1 MQIVREKEKQ
11 LVVLYGGMQM
21 KKVGIPKINID
32 KSNFEKLCQMQC
44 TLEEIAGFFD
54 CCDDTINNWCKEVYD
69 DNFSGVYKKKSM
81 AGKISLRRNQFKI
94 AENNASMAIFLG
106 KQYLGQRDSFPDEVN
121 YTEVNKGI
129 MNIANLINNPVK
141 NSTEKDVEDE

>member
-1 MQIVREKEKQ
+1 
-11 LVVLYGGMQM
+11 M
-21 KKVGIPKINID
+21 KKVGRPKTNID

-94 AENNASMAIFLG
+94 AKNNASMAIFLG
-106 KQYLGQRDSFPDEVN
+106 KQYLGQRDNIEV
-121 YTEVNKGI
+121 EHKDLSKVEELLSKI
-129 MNIANLINNPVK
+129 DKEANLEIKINDNK
-141 NSTEKDVEDE
+141 

>member
-1 MQIVREKEKQ
+1 
-11 LVVLYGGMQM
+11 M
-21 KKVGIPKINID
+21 KKVGRPKTNID

-81 AGKISLRRNQFKI
+81 AGKIALRRNQFKI

-106 KQYLGQRDSFPDEVN
+106 KQYLGQRDNIEVEHKDLSKVEELLSKIDKEAKN
-121 YTEVNKGI
+121 DNK
-129 MNIANLINNPVK
+129 
-141 NSTEKDVEDE
+141 

>member
-1 MQIVREKEKQ
+1 
-11 LVVLYGGMQM
+11 M
-21 KKVGIPKINID
+21 KKVGRPKTNID

-69 DNFSGVYKKKSM
+69 DTFSGVYKKKSM

-106 KQYLGQRDSFPDEVN
+106 KQYLGQRDNIEV
-121 YTEVNKGI
+121 EHKDLSKVEELLSKI
-129 MNIANLINNPVK
+129 DKEANLEIKINDNK
-141 NSTEKDVEDE
+141 

>member
-1 MQIVREKEKQ
+1 
-11 LVVLYGGMQM
+11 M
-21 KKVGIPKINID
+21 KKVGRPKTNID

-106 KQYLGQRDSFPDEVN
+106 KQYLGQRDNIEV
-121 YTEVNKGI
+121 EHKDLSKVEELLNKI
-129 MNIANLINNPVK
+129 DKEANNDNK
-141 NSTEKDVEDE
+141 

>member
-1 MQIVREKEKQ
+1 
-11 LVVLYGGMQM
+11 M
-21 KKVGIPKINID
+21 KKVGRPKTNID

-81 AGKISLRRNQFKI
+81 VGKISLRRNQFKI

-106 KQYLGQRDSFPDEVN
+106 KQYLGQRDNIEV
-121 YTEVNKGI
+121 EHKDLSKVEELLNKI
-129 MNIANLINNPVK
+129 DKEANNDNK
-141 NSTEKDVEDE
+141 

>member
-1 MQIVREKEKQ
+1 
-11 LVVLYGGMQM
+11 M
-21 KKVGIPKINID
+21 KKVGRPKTNID

-106 KQYLGQRDSFPDEVN
+106 KQYLKQRDNIEVENKDLSKLDELLEGIRN
-121 YTEVNKGI
+121 NATNTKTE
-129 MNIANLINNPVK
+129 
-141 NSTEKDVEDE
+141 

>member
-1 MQIVREKEKQ
+1 
-11 LVVLYGGMQM
+11 M
-21 KKVGIPKINID
+21 KKVGRPKTNID

-81 AGKISLRRNQFKI
+81 IGKISLRRNQFKI

-106 KQYLGQRDSFPDEVN
+106 KQYLGQRDNIEV
-121 YTEVNKGI
+121 EHKDLSKVEELLSKI
-129 MNIANLINNPVK
+129 DKEANLEIKINDNK
-141 NSTEKDVEDE
+141 

>member
-1 MQIVREKEKQ
+1 
-11 LVVLYGGMQM
+11 M
-21 KKVGIPKINID
+21 KKVGRPKTNID
-32 KSNFEKLCQMQC
+32 KSNFEKLCRMQC

-69 DNFSGVYKKKSM
+69 DNFSGVYKKKSV

-106 KQYLGQRDSFPDEVN
+106 KQYLGQRDNIEVKHKDLSKVEELLSKIDKEAKN
-121 YTEVNKGI
+121 DNK
-129 MNIANLINNPVK
+129 
-141 NSTEKDVEDE
+141 